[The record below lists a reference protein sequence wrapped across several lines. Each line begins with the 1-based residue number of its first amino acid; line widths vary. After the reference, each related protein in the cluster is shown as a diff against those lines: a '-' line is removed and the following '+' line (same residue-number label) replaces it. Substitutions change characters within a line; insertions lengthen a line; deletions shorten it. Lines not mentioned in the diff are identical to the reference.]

1 MKLLKILFAIIMACA
16 IWTVLFKLV
25 AYIGFGLF
33 VLLALLVPI
42 AFVAALI
49 YIVIE

>member
-16 IWTVLFKLV
+16 VWTVLFKLV
-25 AYIGFGLF
+25 AYIGLGLF
-33 VLLALLVPI
+33 IMLALLVPV

-49 YIVIE
+49 YIVID